1 MKKITFLIIF
11 IITSITSLSQNVLG
25 KYEVNFNGWYRGD
38 NNHHCGEA
46 FVDMQFDN
54 PAYNFRALTINYWED
69 SPNAYVTNYKSQFNA
84 DRKPVSMYF
93 SSSRRTRSSCSGPRP
108 HNNGWITS
116 NDKFKCLNFNFAFSQ
131 FYNPNDHEDIGLW
144 NSSFNVKVYPLLT
157 IINTS
162 GDLPVEDKITINSHS
177 GFALDEYNWE
187 YTLNLNDFITNN
199 AISLPLYNGSPSLN
213 IDARDI
219 LGANA
224 EIYHGQHIYFRQVAC
239 GGTVKSV
246 NVADFVIRKSAP
258 HIISTVAEAT
268 TCSYTN
274 DGTVT
279 FKFDRRLELGEK
291 LYASLIDLNSNTPV
305 ILPNNSEI
313 DISSDLTYK
322 ISNLVSSNYYFQLGP
337 GNYNNE
343 NTYPL
348 SLTHKSTF
356 EIKKPDPVDFSL
368 SKVDVWCHGGND
380 GSITIN
386 ATGGNVL
393 DATANGVRYY
403 YSVNNGNWMPFSTE
417 TSHTLS
423 NLLPGLYTIKVRDFK
438 SCYART
444 PQDTDKEA
452 TETITQPASPV
463 SLAYT
468 QVLQPTFYGGT
479 NGRLV
484 AAIQGGTRFSD
495 NSYQYEWRNSSNV
508 LQTNVTASY
517 DAGAATYY
525 LTLNGIPSDTYTLT
539 VRDKNF
545 SSATNQVGCTVAN
558 SSQYLGQPDPIVV
571 TLQVTKTISCHVANS
586 FGDETDF
593 DPTDGQR
600 DESQDGIIL
609 ATVTGGVPFTGFDNN
624 GLPYK
629 YYWTKEAANG
639 TWVAWNDM
647 DETAENL
654 SHGNYALN
662 VEDKN
667 GIRLGVYVNNVL
679 DQETPKIQ
687 FMQQP
692 DKFELTFQKG
702 DITCS
707 SGSNGW
713 LTAVPT
719 GGTAPYFYE
728 WTTGATTAQ
737 ITNLIANNYF
747 VKVTD
752 SKGCIVQ
759 GSSTVEQPNG
769 VAIQEVL
776 TNPTCTSGSDGSIQ
790 IDITGGTLPYL
801 YTWSTGQTTKDLTNL
816 TAGNYT
822 LTLEDGQGCIYYKD
836 FVLTD
841 PAPIVVNLG
850 NDRTLCNGQ
859 NLDLDVTISDVL
871 AQYSWTSSNGF
882 TSTSPV
888 VSLTNS
894 GTYQCKVTSSKG
906 CEASDT
912 ITISTSNVAI
922 SSEFFLS
929 SQAYLNEEVILV
941 NTSNPLGQN
950 TIWDIP
956 NTVTIVSQNENYIV
970 LKFPAVGSYTI
981 SLKQTQG
988 DCYAVYSKLI
998 TVEPKT
1004 INASIGNT
1012 SNPFISEFTVSPNP
1026 SSGDFSAIIKLEE
1039 SSPIKLRLYAL
1050 SGQVPLIEKYET
1062 GQKNYVVPFSI
1073 NLAAG
1078 TYALI
1083 LETAKQTLVKKIIIY

>member
-1 MKKITFLIIF
+1 MKKKLFIF
-11 IITSITSLSQNVLG
+11 IFVLVSIPSFSQLYRLKIYDYNFYAWTSDGRCGTNELWIDVGFFDGTSSRIYGAYPESYSNSVLFDSTFSKRVTSIYFHTFIHEKGGFPRDCNGDTGSLDITRSIPVVGCIYAGNLQGRYASGDVDTA
-25 KYEVNFNGWYRGD
+25 VNFNFSVSPEISLIQETNDLIGFDDILSVSVTANSLGFSPLLYNWQYQLVSPGNPILD
-38 NNHHCGEA
+38 NSWVNMPITTSG
-46 FVDMQFDN
+46 N
-54 PAYNFRALTINYWED
+54 P
-69 SPNAYVTNYKSQFNA
+69 SFN
-84 DRKPVSMYF
+84 
-93 SSSRRTRSSCSGPRP
+93 
-108 HNNGWITS
+108 I
-116 NDKFKCLNFNFAFSQ
+116 L
-131 FYNPNDHEDIGLW
+131 I
-144 NSSFNVKVYPLLT
+144 SSFLNSTSIGKRIYLR
-157 IINTS
+157 INKCGSLYTQNIS
-162 GDLPVEDKITINSHS
+162 YKI
-177 GFALDEYNWE
+177 
-187 YTLNLNDFITNN
+187 
-199 AISLPLYNGSPSLN
+199 
-213 IDARDI
+213 
-219 LGANA
+219 
-224 EIYHGQHIYFRQVAC
+224 
-239 GGTVKSV
+239 VKST
-246 NVADFVIRKSAP
+246 A
-258 HIISTVAEAT
+258 HILSIIKTET
-268 TCSYTN
+268 TCNYTN
-274 DGTVT
+274 DGRVKITLDRPLYPDEKLGYEL
-279 FKFDRRLELGEK
+279 KFDNGSNSFS
-291 LYASLIDLNSNTPV
+291 YPADGSLVLDGTNSFEIINLQAKV
-305 ILPNNSEI
+305 YSFRIFSFNNS
-313 DISSDLTYK
+313 DVNYSDGV
-322 ISNLVSSNYYFQLGP
+322 N
-337 GNYNNE
+337 
-343 NTYPL
+343 
-348 SLTHKSTF
+348 HKANF

-423 NLLPGLYTIKVRDFK
+423 NLLPGPYTIKVRDFK

-452 TETITQPASPV
+452 TESITQPASPV

-508 LQTNVTASY
+508 LQTNVTPFY

-558 SSQYLGQPDPIVV
+558 SPQFLGQPDPIVV

-654 SHGNYALN
+654 SHGNYAIN

-822 LTLEDGQGCIYYKD
+822 LTLEDGQGCTYFKD

-841 PAPIVVNLG
+841 PVPIVVNLG

-859 NLDLDVTISDVL
+859 NLELDVTISDAL

-882 TSTSPV
+882 TSTSPL

-912 ITISTSNVAI
+912 ITISTSNVTI

-929 SQAYLNEEVILV
+929 SQAYLNEEVVLV

-988 DCYAVYSKLI
+988 DCYAIYSKLI

-1012 SNPFISEFTVSPNP
+1012 SNPFISEFSVSPNP